1 MPRKNPCSEMSSLL
15 TSLAMNVA
23 EDPSIKDIDGVLAV
37 LQKDIPELNR
47 EILTNSITEATTGY
61 EKTANE
67 LRDKLTA
74 IKREARR
81 DASLRK
87 AALRLEEH
95 LKAGTRPVRPPRK
108 PTAAETKALQDN
120 LNAKRAELRQ
130 SDPNA
135 RKKVEARIAELE
147 AHKAAG
153 TVPAKKPRKAAPA
166 DLEALREQRNTLAR
180 EVAQADPAKRDAIR
194 AKIAEVSKHIRDGT
208 YPEPAP
214 AKTQPDDI
222 QALNEELAAAR
233 AELRKYDPKVR
244 EKLRA
249 EIAELQGHL
258 DAGTLPPRTPRE
270 VAEVPEDVLELRE
283 ARKAIQDA
291 LANSEPA
298 LREKYT
304 ADIEELT
311 QRLEDG
317 VRPGVKKPERI
328 LSDDIEKLIFKKDLL
343 KSKIRAELEAMK
355 PKTIWGRTWS
365 AVSEPFNAMRA
376 VMTSL
381 DLSAVLRQG
390 GFIALG
396 NPVRA
401 ARALK
406 PMFQAFADP
415 SKSHAINSEII
426 EGDRG
431 HIYKRA
437 GLYLAPD
444 GNASRLSTKEEAYMS
459 RWVEKIP
466 GVAGS
471 QRAYVTFLNKLRA
484 DSFDAMA
491 STLAVNGA
499 PTDAEAKAIANYIN
513 VATGRGAFPGS
524 WENAAQ
530 ALNTVFFA
538 PRYVASR
545 FQLMAGPARLA
556 LPEKYG
562 GLPPR
567 ARKLIAKEYAKF
579 IAGLGVVYLLG
590 KLAGGELE
598 DDPRSSDFGKIKFG
612 NTRLDPLAGLAQANT
627 LVARLVSGE
636 TKNLKG
642 KVKPLGVEGP
652 FNSSRL
658 DVAARFARSKLSPV
672 AGAVV
677 DLMDGENVV
686 GEKVTVGSVAKRL
699 VVPMQYDSLLASFE
713 EQGIPRGTALAILSI
728 FGMGVNRIEGK

>member
-120 LNAKRAELRQ
+120 LNAKRAEFRQ

-135 RKKVEARIAELE
+135 RKKVEARIKELE

-153 TVPAKKPRKAAPA
+153 TVPPKKPRKAAPA
-166 DLEALREQRNTLAR
+166 DLEALREQRRKLGQ

-194 AKIAEVSKHIRDGT
+194 AKIAEVNKHIRDGT
-208 YPEPAP
+208 YPEPTQAKPQP
-214 AKTQPDDI
+214 ADI
-222 QALNEELAAAR
+222 QALNEELADAR

-244 EKLRA
+244 EELRA

-270 VAEVPEDVLELRE
+270 VAEAPEDVLELRE

-317 VRPGVKKPERI
+317 VRPGPKKPERI
-328 LSDDIEKLIFKKDLL
+328 LSDDIERLIFKKDTL
-343 KSKIRAELEAMK
+343 KAQIRAELEAMK
-355 PKTIWGRTWS
+355 PKSVWGRAWS
-365 AVSEPFNAMRA
+365 AVSEPFNTMRA
-376 VMTSL
+376 IMTSL

-415 SKSHAINSEII
+415 NKSHAINQEII

-431 HIYKRA
+431 HIYKKA

-444 GNASRLSTKEEAYMS
+444 GPASKLSTKEEAYMS
-459 RWVEKIP
+459 RWADKIP

-484 DSFDAMA
+484 DSFDAMVN
-491 STLAVNGA
+491 TLTATGTG
-499 PTDAEAKAIANYIN
+499 TDAEMKAIARYIN
-513 VATGRGAFPGS
+513 VATGRGSFPGS

-530 ALNTVFFA
+530 ALNTIFFA
-538 PRYVASR
+538 PRYVTSR
-545 FQLMAGPARLA
+545 FQLLAGPARLA

-579 IAGLGVVYLLG
+579 MAGIGVVYVLG

-598 DDPRSSDFGKIKFG
+598 EDPRSSDFGKIKFG
-612 NTRLDPLAGLAQANT
+612 DTRLDPLAGLAQANT

-672 AGAVV
+672 AGAAV